1 MPNDIPEKDAWD
13 IYMRY
18 EQGYSFEEIAE
29 EDGLETSEVE
39 QAVEEILSDPTDVD
53 LLEIIRSGTVFGAPQ
68 EQGEE
73 AREQAKEL
81 ICRIVYAF
89 QRRGDNERFRRDKPY
104 AERQEILTLF
114 ENTTYSE
121 RTFDNLLNELLES
134 NRLENHEDTNGRF
147 ILGPAE
153 EKVPSFPNIQRF
165 LRGIGSKDRAIAE
178 FEWMKKFLLNPNFP
192 NTEDTEVTDASEIY
206 SEFRKLLQLL
216 QELEESASRGYPK
229 AEVDDKLKEIAERAD
244 KWGFVETHREG
255 RFSIAEDGRL
265 LLEGF
270 RSIFHD

>member
-1 MPNDIPEKDAWD
+1 MPNDIPEDEAWS

-29 EDGLETSEVE
+29 EDGLEVSEVE
-39 QAVEEILSDPTDVD
+39 QVVEEIRSDPKDID
-53 LLEIIRSGTVFGAPQ
+53 LLEIIHSGTVFGAPQ

-73 AREQAKEL
+73 AREQAKEF
-81 ICRIVYAF
+81 ICRTVYAF
-89 QRRGDNERFRRDKPY
+89 QGRGDSERFRRDKPY

-153 EKVPSFPNIQRF
+153 EKVPSFPNLQRF
-165 LRGIGSKDRAIAE
+165 LRGVGSKDRAIAE

-192 NTEDTEVTDASEIY
+192 NTEDTEVTEAAEIY
-206 SEFRKLLQLL
+206 SEFRKLLKLL
-216 QELEESASRGYPK
+216 QELEESASGGNPR
-229 AEVDDKLKEIAERAD
+229 AEVDDELKEIAERAG
-244 KWGFVETHREG
+244 KGGCLWSHKMRTGSR
-255 RFSIAEDGRL
+255 
-265 LLEGF
+265 
-270 RSIFHD
+270 